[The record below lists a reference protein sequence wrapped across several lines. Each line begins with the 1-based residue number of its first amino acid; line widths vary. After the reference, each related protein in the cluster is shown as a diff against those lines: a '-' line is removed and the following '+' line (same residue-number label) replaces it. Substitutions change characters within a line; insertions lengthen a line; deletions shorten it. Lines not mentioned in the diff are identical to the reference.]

1 MKVPGPLIWKTG
13 RQGVFV
19 SDDPPSGSGPARRA
33 RGAPNGV
40 AQRAYYVAKYV
51 KLPTGGGVPPPSP
64 YVCEGTDALCVA
76 FPLMTKKANCRKG

>member
-51 KLPTGGGVPPPSP
+51 KLPTGGGVLPLPLMFARGPMHSVSP
-64 YVCEGTDALCVA
+64 YH
-76 FPLMTKKANCRKG
+76 